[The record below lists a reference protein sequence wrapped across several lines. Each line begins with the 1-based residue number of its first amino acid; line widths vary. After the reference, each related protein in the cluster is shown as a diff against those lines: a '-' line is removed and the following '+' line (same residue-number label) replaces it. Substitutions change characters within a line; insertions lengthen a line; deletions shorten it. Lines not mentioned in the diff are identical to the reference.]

1 MEKDI
6 LLLNQMLHQGKCC
19 SQALVAMGLKLK
31 GEENPQLERTA
42 AALCLGVRCGL
53 TCGALTGA
61 AMMLQLFDPETAAT
75 EMIPELAEWFKETY
89 GEAYGGVNC
98 DDILERNLANKA
110 MRCPA
115 VVESTYVKAREILE
129 DFGFDPYGLLDET
142 EDVG

>member
-1 MEKDI
+1 M
-6 LLLNQMLHQGKCC
+6 
-19 SQALVAMGLKLK
+19 
-31 GEENPQLERTA
+31 
-42 AALCLGVRCGL
+42 GVRCGL